1 MLRNTFDKD
10 GPGMVGLVLS
20 YIVFACILA
29 AAFSLVR

>member
-1 MLRNTFDKD
+1 MLRTIFDKN

-20 YIVFACILA
+20 YIVVACILA